1 MLQWTSTQ
9 QSADVPR
16 KDRTGGKLR
25 TVGYA
30 QEKTALWTRAGKA
43 AQGRGAAEL
52 FRLDPRALRF
62 HLGTALADLRV
73 PVVVDGALT
82 ALFQHAALDLFFLLC
97 MRHRAGLRDGDYDQ
111 LLLRDGFD
119 PKALRP
125 VSYGAPAQVSREG
138 IRRAFLEAPEL
149 HPALDAGLIAGWI
162 AQGRPG
168 RTLLSALSTLFAR
181 AREEQAASDQGGT
194 AAREPTVYLALL
206 ALRAYAENAVAPI
219 KQVVIAPTLAR
230 PLLGAVAAGLL
241 VATRLAM
248 REAEISEDDLQS
260 QACALPLPW
269 LQGGKLLFGSGL
281 AAYGVQL
288 SEAPLN
294 FEQKVARLVA
304 GGTADTI
311 ARTAMV
317 ELQGRDQVQKTERL
331 GALAFLRGELFG
343 SLKQVEM
350 GRSPA
355 LSIEGLTQP
364 QLFGLPGALERVMAT
379 PERRKE
385 LAQRAAQAAKSCTHE
400 QARSRLDTIATA
412 AEEWS
417 EDHPAKSWLPPAAPQ
432 KLVAQAIAALA
443 VDAACDRLLDQ
454 AARGLSHRSGA
465 ESEDGLE
472 IEHERGRLYWFGFA
486 GRPILTAR
494 AGSTQMGHLFCDV
507 KDFTKRTAMLK
518 EAVVADFLQREFYQ
532 PILTAAARHHH
543 GAGHLG
549 DKGGL
554 YLNNLLGD
562 AVSFSG
568 DIAALV
574 ELASEIRM
582 ALQSYAKRLEGDAS
596 HDAVS
601 RSAHDIEERVS
612 LRRQVLEKS
621 IASAMRAVE
630 QGTIDAE
637 SGEEPRTRLRVLH
650 QELKRLEDERE
661 QELALV
667 RGEKLDAGIFISFG
681 AAPEVATFEDHVFG
695 SIKVAIAEKI
705 NESARGTARNGGVRA
720 RIDMLLQAARAQK
733 RKGSASCPLSV
744 FLAQPLSIPVS
755 PDLEHQVRGA
765 LELGD
770 LEGAESILRESV
782 HSFVERLAHEASTA
796 GGGDIYNGGAALS
809 EEALNAYLSAR
820 KNQDV
825 VVIRRDIPVTSL
837 HARLNEKFIFPQQQ
851 LSLVMVVERQSQDL
865 SELFVF
871 SGRALFR
878 GLEKE
883 GGLGVYEMIP
893 RTSPFFQLLAEH
905 HVGKWLAREVGDR

>member
-1 MLQWTSTQ
+1 
-9 QSADVPR
+9 
-16 KDRTGGKLR
+16 
-25 TVGYA
+25 VGYA
-30 QEKTALWTRAGKA
+30 QERTALWTRAGKA
-43 AQGRGAAEL
+43 GQGRAAAEL

-82 ALFQHAALDLFFLLC
+82 ALFEEAGLDLFFLLC

-168 RTLLSALSTLFAR
+168 RRLLSALSTLLAR

-206 ALRAYAENAVAPI
+206 ALRAYAENAVAEV
-219 KQVVIAPTLAR
+219 KQVAIAPTLAR

-248 REAEISEDDLQS
+248 REAEISENDLQS

-294 FEQKVARLVA
+294 FEQKIARLVA

-311 ARTAMV
+311 ARTALV
-317 ELQGRDQVQKTERL
+317 ELQGQGEVQVQKTERL
-331 GALAFLRGELFG
+331 GALAFLRAELFG

-355 LSIEGLTQP
+355 LSIDGLTQP

-417 EDHPAKSWLPPAAPQ
+417 DDHPGKSWLPPSAPQ
-432 KLVAQAIAALA
+432 KLVAQAIAALV
-443 VDAACDRLLDQ
+443 VDTACDRLLDQ
-454 AARGLSHRSGA
+454 SARGLSHRSGA
-465 ESEDGLE
+465 ESEDGLA

-568 DIAALV
+568 DISALV
-574 ELASEIRM
+574 ELASEIRA

-596 HDAVS
+596 HDAIS
-601 RSAHDIEERVS
+601 RSAHDIEERVGA
-612 LRRQVLEKS
+612 RRQVLEKS
-621 IASAMRAVE
+621 IASAMRAAE

-637 SGEEPRTRLRVLH
+637 SGEEPRTRLRMLH
-650 QELKRLEDERE
+650 QELQRLEDERE

-681 AAPEVATFEDHVFG
+681 AAPEVATFEDHIFG

-733 RKGSASCPLSV
+733 RKASVSCPLSV

-770 LEGAESILRESV
+770 LAGAESILRESV
-782 HSFVERLAHEASTA
+782 HSFVERLAHEAGSTSG

-825 VVIRRDIPVTSL
+825 VLIRRDIPVASL

-851 LSLVMVVERQSQDL
+851 LSLVMVAERQSQDL

-883 GGLGVYEMIP
+883 GGLAVYEMIP
-893 RTSPFFQLLAEH
+893 RSSPFFQLLAAH
-905 HVGKWLAREVGDR
+905 HVGKWLAREVGGR